1 MGNQLAKEWL
11 KASNDDL
18 SVIAK
23 IIDDAN
29 LTHIVAF
36 HSQQAI
42 EKSLK
47 AMIEFDNKKVPKVH
61 KLQTIVDSVDLDLE
75 IDDTILQLLDKLYI
89 DSRYPGNFGLLPYG
103 KPLLKD
109 SEVFYQLAKDIF
121 NYTQNY
127 IKDTYEHS

>member
-1 MGNQLAKEWL
+1 MGKELAKEWL

-47 AMIEFDNKKVPKVH
+47 AMLEFDNKKVLKVH
-61 KLQTIVDSVDLDLE
+61 KLQTIVDSVNLDLE